1 MAENLFIT
9 VFNMSLTGSL
19 MILACLLLRLFLRKK
34 PRIFSYVLWAVV
46 LFRLLCPVSFTAPV
60 SLLGALQN
68 ETGGNGRVEY
78 IPQDIGMQENPQIT
92 LPLPVSDDP
101 AGNRVNLPS
110 AAPENSVNPL
120 QAALSVGTVIW
131 VLGIDGMAVY
141 SIVSMLRLKKRLRA
155 AVPEGEN
162 AYRCGGISTAFVYG
176 ILRPRIYLPEGLT
189 AEEEN
194 FVLLHEQIHIRRKDP
209 VWRLLAW
216 TALCLHWFNPLVWLA
231 FALSG
236 QDMEMACDEAVIAGL
251 GERAKKGYSSA
262 LLSLAEGRRGLLSGA
277 PLSFSEGG
285 TGGRIR
291 NVLRY
296 RKPRRTAAVILMI
309 VCVAAAV
316 FLLANPGRENTET
329 VYYGVVGYAEMEG
342 ESLPV
347 VVSVPGLGDMM
358 IPESGE
364 FVPYEGEEA
373 EEPVPGDLIRLT
385 FSAEELMIGETYPSV
400 FIQEPD
406 RIEILGHGFALRHT
420 ETDLYQLTFLSESAA
435 ETEAGDRLDIRRQS
449 DGAELADNVPVVAVD
464 GENGQIRAEFSTE
477 QVRAVLEAYSSGLE
491 ISVMS
496 GNEETPETTG
506 VGASAALDE
515 ENMAYERAVQSEEME
530 RKREEQERTYE
541 EADEILP
548 ENGWTTVTVRS
559 VSSAYRWIDEYDI
572 WANEYFTWSSAD
584 EGFHPLFFAQD
595 CAFYVNRSVTSLDY
609 QQIDYD
615 EYIELTEEILN
626 HSQYSSKKT
635 QLLLENG
642 EIVEAYLPGDC
653 LPYGFCYSP
662 EPRTLEEQLTEFALF
677 TELSW
682 EEMLETYYAPVRSE
696 QADVAEA
703 EGIEQIT
710 VYSGD
715 IGDGDS
721 GFVLIQD
728 AEGELLFSMGA
739 YRSTPGNN
747 NIYLGER
754 NGIPFLMTVFI
765 EERGV
770 FGGYSYHVFRL
781 DAENRPLLAAG
792 SSFSFDVDLLYDDD
806 MFRQWVDEMTG
817 WLEDGEL
824 LLSIQDDELRTD
836 PVSDADR
843 YNYDTLSET
852 PRLAFDQRDE

>member
-9 VFNMSLTGSL
+9 VLNMSLTGSL

-46 LFRLLCPVSFTAPV
+46 LFRLLCPISFTAPV

-101 AGNRVNLPS
+101 ARNRVDLPS

-120 QAALSVGTVIW
+120 QVALSVGTVIW

-155 AVPEGEN
+155 AVHEREN
-162 AYRCGGISTAFVYG
+162 IYRCGGISTAFVYG

-189 AEEEN
+189 TEEEN

-236 QDMEMACDEAVIAGL
+236 RDMEMACDEAVIAGL
-251 GERAKKGYSSA
+251 GEQAKKGYSSA

-309 VCVAAAV
+309 VCAAAAV

-347 VVSVPGLGDMM
+347 VVSVPGLGDMT

-364 FVPYEGEEA
+364 FVPYEGEGA

-385 FSAEELMIGETYPSV
+385 FSTEEILILETYPSA
-400 FIQEPD
+400 FSEQPD
-406 RIEILGHGFALRHT
+406 RIEVLGHGFALRHT
-420 ETDLYQLTFLSESAA
+420 ETALYQLTFPSEFAA
-435 ETEAGDRLDIRRQS
+435 ETAAGDRLNIRRQS
-449 DGAELADNVPVVAVD
+449 DGAALADNVPVVAVD
-464 GENGQIRAEFSTE
+464 EEGGQIRAEFSTE
-477 QVRAVLEAYSSGLE
+477 QVQAVLEAYSSGLE
-491 ISVMS
+491 ISLAAGEQVTDPPA
-496 GNEETPETTG
+496 EETIMPSAEETDVPSTEET
-506 VGASAALDE
+506 AAQP
-515 ENMAYERAVQSEEME
+515 A
-530 RKREEQERTYE
+530 
-541 EADEILP
+541 LP
-548 ENGWTTVTVRS
+548 ENGEVTV
-559 VSSAYRWIDEYDI
+559 WIKALSPNTRRLTEYDGQMGEHI
-572 WANEYFTWSSAD
+572 SWDWRDGGLE
-584 EGFHPLFFAQD
+584 PLTFAPE
-595 CAFYVNRSVTSLDY
+595 CVFYVNRSITSVDY
-609 QQIDYD
+609 EEIDYE
-615 EYIELTEEILN
+615 EYVSLAEEVLN
-626 HSQYSSKKT
+626 SSFMIG
-635 QLLLENG
+635 QLYGPMRLEEG
-642 EIVEAYLPGDC
+642 EIVEAYLPGDR
-653 LPYGFCYSP
+653 LPYGFRYSP
-662 EPRTLEEQLTEFALF
+662 VPRTLEEQLTDFALF
-677 TELSW
+677 TEMSW

-721 GFVLIQD
+721 GFVLVED
-728 AEGELLFSMGA
+728 AEGNLLFSIGA
-739 YRSTPGNN
+739 HRAAAGWN

-754 NGIPFLMTVFI
+754 DGVPFLMIVSI
-765 EERGV
+765 EDRWD
-770 FGGYSYHVFRL
+770 FGDYNYYVFRL
-781 DAENRPLLAAG
+781 DAENRPLLAVG
-792 SSFSFDVDLLYDDD
+792 SSFFFDEGLLYDDD
-806 MFRQWVDEMTG
+806 MFRQWTDEMTG
-817 WLEDGEL
+817 WLEDSVL
-824 LLSIQDDELRTD
+824 LLSTQEGEIRTE

-843 YNYDTLSET
+843 YNYDTLSGSPMRVAGVE
-852 PRLAFDQRDE
+852 